1 MKACAGFGLREEDIV
16 QLVLNPTSGK
26 PISPV
31 TLRAHFRQELDSGH
45 ALATSKVAS
54 SLFKNATTA
63 TETYPGGIP
72 VAQIFWMKVRG
83 KWKDRPDLVPPPAP
97 QDPGAGGMIE
107 HARRVAFVLAQG
119 FRQKAAVPSP
129 APPKAPPPAAK
140 KPKVREP
147 A

>member
-1 MKACAGFGLREEDIV
+1 MKACAGFGLREEEIV
-16 QLVLNPTSGK
+16 QLVINPSTGA

-45 ALATSKVAS
+45 ALATSKVAQ

-83 KWKDRPDLVPPPAP
+83 RWQQNPRPEPPPPPPPSA
-97 QDPGAGGMIE
+97 DITVA
-107 HARRVAFVLAQG
+107 ARRILFALELG
-119 FRQKAAVPSP
+119 AAS
-129 APPKAPPPAAK
+129 APPPPTPK
-140 KPKVREP
+140 KRVP